1 MALLLLSI
9 FSIAALLSVLTAAG
23 CYWLFCINP
32 RSERDDESC

>member
-32 RSERDDESC
+32 RSEHDDD